1 VYPETEGERP
11 ANFAMSRA
19 LAATLRKLADED
31 MAFRRLRYRLVH
43 MLETADAL
51 RSGPLAVRFFTAL
64 QGSIAS

>member
-1 VYPETEGERP
+1 
-11 ANFAMSRA
+11 
-19 LAATLRKLADED
+19 LRKLADED

-64 QGSIAS
+64 EGSMTS